1 MKTLKNTLL
10 LVIMFI
16 AIQVSAQTDK
26 ETTAKLVEAKTL
38 VFNATTALPMANMDL
53 NKVLQRFP
61 GGQGSGA
68 IQLSGSQYT
77 LTIAKDSVEAY
88 LPYYGRAYSANL
100 NPNDS
105 GIKFKSKDFTYKT
118 EKRKKGGWLITIRP
132 KDTKDVQSL
141 TLSVGE
147 KGYAVLN
154 VTSNYRQAIAFNGF
168 ISEPVAKSNNAPAK

>member
-10 LVIMFI
+10 LAFLFV

-26 ETTAKLVEAKTL
+26 ETTTKLVDAKTM

-53 NKVLQRFP
+53 NKVMARFP

-68 IQLSGSQYT
+68 IQLSGSQYQ
-77 LTIAKDSVEAY
+77 LIIAKDSVIAY
-88 LPYYGRAYSANL
+88 LPYYGRAYSVNIGT
-100 NPNDS
+100 NDS
-105 GIKFKSKDFTYKT
+105 GIKFTSKDFTYKT
-118 EKRKKGGWLITIRP
+118 EKRKKGGWMIYIKP
-132 KDTKDVQSL
+132 KDVKDVQSL

-154 VTSNYRQAIAFNGF
+154 INSTNRQPIAFNGY
-168 ISEPVAKSNNAPAK
+168 ISEPEAPASTTPSK

>member
-10 LVIMFI
+10 LAFLFV

-26 ETTAKLVEAKTL
+26 ETTTRLVDAKTL

-53 NKVLQRFP
+53 NKVMARFP

-68 IQLSGSQYT
+68 IQLTGSQYQ

-88 LPYYGRAYSANL
+88 LPYYGRAYSANIGST
-100 NPNDS
+100 DS

-118 EKRKKGGWLITIRP
+118 DKKKKGGWIITIKP
-132 KDTKDVQSL
+132 NDVKDVQSL

-154 VTSNYRQAIAFNGF
+154 VTSTYRQPIAFNGY
-168 ISEPVAKSNNAPAK
+168 ISEPATSSSNTPAK

>member
-10 LVIMFI
+10 LAIMFI

-26 ETTAKLVEAKTL
+26 ETTARLVDAKTL
-38 VFNATTALPMANMDL
+38 VFNATTALPLANMDI
-53 NKVLQRFP
+53 NKVMQRFP
-61 GGQGSGA
+61 GAQGGA
-68 IQLSGSQYT
+68 IQLTGSQYT

-88 LPYYGRAYSANL
+88 LPYYGRAFSANI

-118 EKRKKGGWLITIRP
+118 EKRKKGGWVITIKP
-132 KDTKDVQSL
+132 NDTKDVQSL

-154 VTSNYRQAIAFNGF
+154 VNSNYRQAIAFNGY
-168 ISEPVAKSNNAPAK
+168 ISEPIAKSNNTPAK